1 MRKAGY
7 VSLFPANQ
15 LSLAGSLG
23 RRKIRCGIL
32 QRRSEDARH
41 ELAFISPR
49 YGDHVEM
56 EYPERHDGGILPFRG
71 ELICPLSRAREARFT
86 RLVFY

>member
-1 MRKAGY
+1 MRFA
-7 VSLFPANQ
+7 VFSTNQ
-15 LSLAGSLG
+15 LSLAVAAGSLG

-49 YGDHVEM
+49 HGDHVEM
-56 EYPERHDGGILPFRG
+56 EYPECHDRDSS
-71 ELICPLSRAREARFT
+71 CLSA
-86 RLVFY
+86 VN